1 MSTDKQIRPIILDI
15 LSDGKEHSIQEIK
28 DYVLSQDIVLD
39 KTSTLLRNILHNL
52 KKEYPNLLNPSR
64 GVYRLLLTKDSKT
77 DDYDELNRSIATIEQ
92 TLQDCQ
98 NFNWYSCSD
107 RELEVARTKVKLLL
121 RLANTITSK
130 LN

>member
-1 MSTDKQIRPIILDI
+1 MTIGKQVKTIILDI

-28 DYVLSQDIVLD
+28 NNILSHNIVLD
-39 KTSTLLRNILHNL
+39 HTSTLIRNILHNL

-64 GVYRLLLTKDSKT
+64 GVYRLILAENSKI
-77 DDYDELNRSIATIEQ
+77 DYYTELNHSIATVEQ
-92 TLQDCQ
+92 SLQECQ

-107 RELEVARTKVKLLL
+107 EELEVARTKVKLLL
-121 RLANTITSK
+121 RLANTIIAK

>member
-64 GVYRLLLTKDSKT
+64 GVYRLLLTEDSKT

>member
-1 MSTDKQIRPIILDI
+1 MSTGKQIKTIILDI
-15 LSDGKEHSIQEIK
+15 LSDGKEHSIQEIR
-28 DYVLSQDIVLD
+28 DFVLSQDIVLD

-64 GVYRLLLTKDSKT
+64 GVYRLLLTEDSKT
-77 DDYDELNRSIATIEQ
+77 DDYDKLNRSIATIEQ
-92 TLQDCQ
+92 VLQDCH